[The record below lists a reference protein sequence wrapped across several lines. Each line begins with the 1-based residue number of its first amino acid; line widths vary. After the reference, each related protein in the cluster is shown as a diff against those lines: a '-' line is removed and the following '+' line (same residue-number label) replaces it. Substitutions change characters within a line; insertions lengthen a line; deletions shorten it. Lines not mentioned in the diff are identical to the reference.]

1 MVISENIEEY
11 LESLWIITVESNK
24 ALAKINEIS
33 EALKIS
39 PPSAV
44 EMLRKM
50 EKLGLVEY
58 EARAGIRLSE
68 EGRKKAEKIIRQH
81 RLAELLLTEILDLK
95 LSDDTHNKA
104 CDLEH
109 HISEDV
115 AEAVCMK
122 LNHPRK
128 CPHGKPIP
136 HGKCCPCP

>member
-1 MVISENIEEY
+1 MEISENIEEY
-11 LESLWIITVESNK
+11 LEALWILTVERKK
-24 ALAKINEIS
+24 ALAKINEIA
-33 EALKIS
+33 EALGIS

-58 EARAGIRLSE
+58 EARAGVRLSE

-81 RLAELLLTEILDLK
+81 RLAELLLTEILGLE
-95 LSDDTHNKA
+95 LSREIHEKA
-104 CDLEH
+104 CKLEH

-115 AEAVCMK
+115 ARAVCIK

-128 CPHGKPIP
+128 CPHGKYIP
-136 HGKCCPCP
+136 KGDCCP